1 MYRRYRTPSAW
12 REMDRLQREMNRLFS
27 SYAPSRLRSAPG
39 YPALNIWENED
50 GQMVSAEMPGV
61 QIEDIDI
68 TVEGDTLTISGERS
82 SDGLPEGAQY
92 HRRERGAG
100 EFLRSIRLPYAVD
113 LENIQASFADGIL
126 TVSLPRAEAEKP
138 KKISIKI

>member
-1 MYRRYRTPSAW
+1 MYRRYRTPSVW

-27 SYAPSRLRSAPG
+27 SYTPSRLRTAPG

-82 SDGLPEGAQY
+82 SDDLPEGAQY